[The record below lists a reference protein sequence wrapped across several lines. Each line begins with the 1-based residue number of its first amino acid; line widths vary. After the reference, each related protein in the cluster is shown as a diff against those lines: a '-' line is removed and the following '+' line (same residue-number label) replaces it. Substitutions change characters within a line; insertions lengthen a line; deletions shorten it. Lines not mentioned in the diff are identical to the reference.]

1 MSFPRLQ
8 HRTKFTAGLV
18 LLAVLMALVIWQGS
32 FDFGQYAPT
41 SPEQTYVF
49 WGFSTLIFLLTV
61 LLGFMLFRTAV
72 KMYVE
77 RQRNQEGSRI
87 RTKLVVGALAL
98 TFLPSFFLVIWSV
111 EVLNRNLDKWF
122 SRPAANVKEDMSQI
136 GRTLNESFQDTAT
149 AQARWLASL
158 DSIRD
163 YLSTGH
169 PPESGFRALCEENR
183 IDSVYVE
190 RQGGVRIEICS
201 SDNQPGG
208 GSAIVRKEP
217 IPAGAGEHALL
228 VTRTRPRLD
237 ILRIKADI
245 DRNVADYNRLEAGKK
260 ETRTFYIQLLML
272 ITLFLVFVATWIAL
286 FLARQLVVPISA
298 LLDAARRVRAGNLHH
313 RVNVA
318 AIDELATLVHAF
330 NEMTETLDS
339 NRTELEERR
348 RFTEAILE
356 SIPTGVISL
365 SYSGEILR
373 INRALSNILPPAR
386 VENARYLSDLFF
398 GEEEAEIRHLMK
410 RAQRTGACSM
420 QLEIPS
426 DEGHKS
432 LSVTVSALE
441 SGASSGFV
449 LVLEDNSEMLRS
461 QKAAAWREVA
471 RRIAHEIKNPLTP
484 ISLCS
489 ERIVRQFNK
498 GPLTEDTERILRE
511 CVATIVTQVESLKS
525 LVNEFSQF
533 ARFPAAHPAPGNLNP
548 VVEQAL
554 GVFSGRLEA
563 IEIHKDLS
571 PSLPLVNIDQE
582 QFKRVLVNLVD
593 NAADAMASSPLKRL
607 YLGTHA
613 LGSDSVELIVA
624 DTGYGISAEDK
635 EKLFLPH
642 FSTKNRGTGLGL
654 AIVSHIVNEHGAQ
667 IRVESNQPQGARF
680 IIEIPAI
687 VAPEPASPKLEVQ
700 A

>member
-1 MSFPRLQ
+1 MLMS
-8 HRTKFTAGLV
+8 
-18 LLAVLMALVIWQGS
+18 LVIWQGS
-32 FDFGQYAPT
+32 FDFGEYAPT

-49 WGFSTLIFLLTV
+49 WGLSTVIFLLTV

-72 KMYVE
+72 KMYIE
-77 RQRNQEGSRI
+77 RHRNLEGSRI

-98 TFLPSFFLVIWSV
+98 TFLPSIFLVIWSV

-122 SRPAANVKEDMSQI
+122 SRPASNVKANMTEI
-136 GRTLNESFQDTAT
+136 GQALSESSEEMVA
-149 AQARWLASL
+149 AQAKWLSSL
-158 DSIRD
+158 PAIRN
-163 YLSTGH
+163 YLVTGH
-169 PPESGFRALCEENR
+169 PPANGFRTLCEENR

-201 SDNQPGG
+201 NDNQQ
-208 GSAIVRKEP
+208 GSGPAIVRKAP
-217 IPAGAGEHALL
+217 IPVESGAPGLL
-228 VTRTRPRLD
+228 VIRTKPR
-237 ILRIKADI
+237 INFARIKQDI
-245 DRNVADYNRLEAGKK
+245 DRNVADYNRLEASKK
-260 ETRTFYIQLLML
+260 ETRTFYIQLLVL

-298 LLDAARRVRAGNLHH
+298 LLDAVRRVRGGNLHH
-313 RVNVA
+313 RVDVA

-330 NEMTETLDS
+330 NEMTETLES
-339 NRTELEERR
+339 NSRELEERR

-373 INRALSNILPPAR
+373 INRALPQVLPPAR
-386 VENARYLSDLFF
+386 EEGSRYLSDLFH

-410 RAQRTGACSM
+410 RAQRTGACSA
-420 QLEIPS
+420 QLEVPTA
-426 DEGHKS
+426 DGVKH
-432 LSVTVSALE
+432 LGVTVSALE

-449 LVLEDNSEMLRS
+449 LVLEDNSEMLRT

-489 ERIVRQFNK
+489 ERIARQLNK
-498 GPLTEDTERILRE
+498 GPLTHDSERILRE
-511 CVATIVTQVESLKS
+511 CVATIVNQVESLRS
-525 LVNEFSQF
+525 LVDEFSQF
-533 ARFPAAHPAPGNLNP
+533 ARFPNASPVPGDLNQ
-548 VVEQAL
+548 VVEEAL
-554 GVFSGRLEA
+554 SVFSGRLDG
-563 IEIHKDLS
+563 IEIRKDLS
-571 PSLPLVNIDQE
+571 PRLPQVNVDRE

-593 NAADAMASSPLKRL
+593 NAADAMAASPLRRL
-607 YLGTHA
+607 YIGTQP

-624 DTGYGISAEDK
+624 DTGYGISPEDK
-635 EKLFLPH
+635 AKLFLPY
-642 FSTKNRGTGLGL
+642 FSTKGRGTGLGL

-687 VAPEPASPKLEVQ
+687 AATEPPANASEVK